1 MSEVEDHL
9 GLRAGMCVTTIV
21 VDSPAARA
29 AGRENWGFPKELGT
43 LSWSGDGKERTL
55 RWEERGVVLR
65 GVASGP
71 PMPAVLPY
79 SSLQRRAGDPVW
91 VTGRLRGS
99 FRLGPVELSVPPGD
113 QLSSLAGRHR
123 GVSFPV
129 VRVRMGEARPL
140 RLGSKG
146 LRAV

>member
-1 MSEVEDHL
+1 
-9 GLRAGMCVTTIV
+9 MCVTTIV
-21 VDSPAARA
+21 VDSPAARD

-43 LSWSGDGKERTL
+43 LSWSGEGQERAL
-55 RWEERGVVLR
+55 RWEERGVLIR
-65 GVASGP
+65 GVTSGP
-71 PMPAVLPY
+71 RIPALLPY

-99 FRLGPVELSVPPGD
+99 FRLGHVELSLPPGD
-113 QLSSLAGRHR
+113 ELSSLTGRHR
-123 GVSFPV
+123 GVSFPI

-140 RLGSKG
+140 RLRSKS